1 MLPQLVA
8 AALGIGLM
16 ASPAALGDGDAASTV
31 AYVAGPLAASV
42 GFVAAFPIGRPLR
55 YALYPVA
62 LALLVLP
69 WFLGYEPAEL
79 TIHLAV
85 GAALAILTLGTPPAP
100 EGEAGGGWS
109 SLRD

>member
-42 GFVAAFPIGRPLR
+42 GFVAHVPVPGVDTD
-55 YALYPVA
+55 ALSQVIA
-62 LALLVLP
+62 SQG
-69 WFLGYEPAEL
+69 FL
-79 TIHLAV
+79 
-85 GAALAILTLGTPPAP
+85 
-100 EGEAGGGWS
+100 
-109 SLRD
+109 